1 MYANNE
7 GPIPGENFT
16 SDTKNYPWHQPP
28 EFTEINKALDML
40 AKKITGFKT
49 ANGILTIAELG
60 VPLYR
65 ISSMIV
71 MAGIGEGKWT
81 PDFAL
86 LIAGPLTKMIE
97 VMCIGFDVEYNVG
110 IDEDETI
117 FTGDFFKNQRELKNR
132 DTGDAFEILSEQMDE
147 IQDAAEN
154 QDAAPEGDLQEEGF
168 MTMTGGDPSV
178 ATEDAGAE
186 ATPSE
191 TAPEEEV

>member
-1 MYANNE
+1 MYMNNE

-28 EFTEINKALDML
+28 EFTDINKALDML

-60 VPLYR
+60 IPLYR

-97 VMCIGFDVEYNVG
+97 VMCNGFDIEYTVG

-117 FTGDFFKNQRELKNR
+117 FTGDFFKNQTELKDR
-132 DTGDAFEILSEQMDE
+132 DTGDAFEILSEELPE
-147 IQDAAEN
+147 IQEAAEG
-154 QDAAPEGDLQEEGF
+154 QEAPQGDLQKEGF
-168 MTMTGGDPSV
+168 MTMMGGDPSG
-178 ATEDAGAE
+178 ADTGMEDSGAIKE
-186 ATPSE
+186 E
-191 TAPEEEV
+191 TGEV

>member
-1 MYANNE
+1 MYMNNE

-28 EFTEINKALDML
+28 EFTDINKALDML

-60 VPLYR
+60 IPLYR

-97 VMCIGFDVEYNVG
+97 VMCNGFDIEYTVG

-117 FTGDFFKNQRELKNR
+117 FTGDFFKNQTELKDR
-132 DTGDAFEILSEQMDE
+132 DTGDAFEILSEELPE
-147 IQDAAEN
+147 IQEAAEG
-154 QDAAPEGDLQEEGF
+154 QEAPQGDLQKEGF
-168 MTMTGGDPSV
+168 MTMMGGDPSG
-178 ATEDAGAE
+178 ADTGMEDSGAI
-186 ATPSE
+186 
-191 TAPEEEV
+191 EEETGEV

>member
-1 MYANNE
+1 MYMNNE

-28 EFTEINKALDML
+28 EFTDINKALDML

-60 VPLYR
+60 IPLYR

-97 VMCIGFDVEYNVG
+97 VMCNGFDIEYTVG

-117 FTGDFFKNQRELKNR
+117 FTGDFFKNQAELKDR
-132 DTGDAFEILSEQMDE
+132 DTGDAFEILSEELPE
-147 IQDAAEN
+147 IQEAAEG
-154 QDAAPEGDLQEEGF
+154 QEAPQGDLQKEGF
-168 MTMTGGDPSV
+168 MTMMGGDPSG
-178 ATEDAGAE
+178 ADTGMEDSGAI
-186 ATPSE
+186 
-191 TAPEEEV
+191 EEETGEV